1 MSWSHVVSALGGLLV
16 GSTLWM
22 RMSKAIRDAAVRD
35 ALRGRDIEDLK
46 RETSSMAE
54 RLAKLE
60 AAVAHGGAKRRK
72 NKKRRR

>member
-1 MSWSHVVSALGGLLV
+1 MSALGGLLV

-46 RETSSMAE
+46 RETSSMVV

-60 AAVAHGGAKRRK
+60 AVVARDYAKPRKAGKRRK
-72 NKKRRR
+72 